1 MRYAHGIISEYLS
14 EELSAQLE
22 KHFDLPPV
30 QKSQIA
36 KDEVQEPPQK
46 KQKLNPTNSSE
57 PIEDYSKEGATPMK
71 VKDFVLDIS
80 PLGF

>member
-14 EELSAQLE
+14 EEMSALLE
-22 KHFDLPPV
+22 KHLDLPPV
-30 QKSQIA
+30 QKSQIV

-57 PIEDYSKEGATPMK
+57 PIEDYSKEGSTPMK
-71 VKDFVLDIS
+71 VKEFVIEIS